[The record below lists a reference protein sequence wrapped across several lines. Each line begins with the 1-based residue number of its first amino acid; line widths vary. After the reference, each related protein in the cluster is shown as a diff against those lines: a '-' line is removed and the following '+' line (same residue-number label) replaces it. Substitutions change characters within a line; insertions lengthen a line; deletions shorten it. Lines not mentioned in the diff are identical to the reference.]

1 MTKTLVLVPILKN
14 SQQANAVKDE
24 TLLAEINSLAK
35 AINLNV
41 QYSSLVILTKLRS
54 ATLFGS
60 GKLEE
65 LNAII
70 NELQIE
76 LLIVDH
82 NLTPVQQ
89 SNLEKSFKIKV
100 IDRTALILEIFGA
113 RAKTKEGALQV
124 ELAHLTY
131 QKSRLI
137 RSWTHL
143 ERQRGG
149 TGFMGGPGEK
159 QIEADKRHLQNKI
172 NSLKKQLNL
181 VVKTRKLHRKNRKKK
196 PYPIVALVGYTN
208 AGKSTLFNK
217 VTAANVLAKDM
228 LFATLDPTL
237 RKVVLPS
244 GNQIIMSDTVGF
256 IANLPV
262 TLIAAFRATLEEVCE
277 ADLILHVRDISNVE
291 HNEQKNEV
299 YKTLK
304 YLNIDGENSENLIE
318 VWNKIDL
325 LDEDH
330 SDEIQAN
337 IFAYNS
343 NIFPISAETGENV
356 DNLLTFIDKKLYG
369 EDEYYK
375 LKLNFNDLDK
385 LDQVYTYGRDI
396 SRKDLDSGSVEIC
409 GKFTQ
414 INATQLEEKGIRLQK
429 I

>member
-14 SQQANAVKDE
+14 NQKDNSVKDE

-41 QYSSLVILTKLRS
+41 QHSSLVVLTKPRS

-60 GKLEE
+60 GKIAE
-65 LNAII
+65 LCSII
-70 NELQIE
+70 NELSIE
-76 LLIVDH
+76 LVIVDH

-113 RAKTKEGALQV
+113 RAKTKEGTLQV

-159 QIEADKRHLQNKI
+159 QIEADKRHLQDKI
-172 NSLKKQLNL
+172 NSLKKQLSL
-181 VVKTRKLHRKNRKKK
+181 VVKTRELHRKNRKKK

-217 VTAANVLAKDM
+217 ITSANVLAKDM

-237 RKVVLPS
+237 RKVMLPS
-244 GNQIIMSDTVGF
+244 GNQIIVSDTVGF
-256 IANLPV
+256 IANLPIM
-262 TLIAAFRATLEEVCE
+262 LIAAFRATLEEVCE

-304 YLNIDGENSENLIE
+304 YLNIDVENSEQIIE

-325 LDEDH
+325 LDQEH
-330 SDEIQAN
+330 KKEVQAN
-337 IFAYNS
+337 IFTYNS
-343 NIFPISAETGENV
+343 DIFPISAETGENV
-356 DNLLTFIDKKLYG
+356 DNLLMFIDKKLYG
-369 EDEYYK
+369 DAKYYK
-375 LKLNFNDLDK
+375 LELDLNDLNK
-385 LDQVYTYGRDI
+385 LDEVYIYGRDI
-396 SRKDLDSGSVEIC
+396 SRKNLDTGAIEIC

-414 INATQLEEKGIRLQK
+414 TNATQLAQKGIVLEK